1 MPSIYLSPSTQD
13 FNLYYD
19 GSGSEEYYMNLVA
32 DAMEPYLTASG
43 ITFTRNTPDMTAA
56 SSIRASNAGQY
67 DAHIALHSNA
77 APESLAGKLRGIDV
91 YYAPNSERSRMIADL
106 AVAQLRRIYPLP
118 EKVNALP
125 TTSIGEVTRTRAP
138 AILAELGYHDNPDDA
153 AWIRGNIV
161 PIARAM
167 VMALTQYFGVP
178 FLEPEPILSAT
189 VDLNGGNLNIRA
201 RPSLDAPILGRAPDG
216 AQVLVLGF
224 WNGWYV
230 IRYEDIE
237 GYARSEYITLN
248 YS

>member
-1 MPSIYLSPSTQD
+1 
-13 FNLYYD
+13 
-19 GSGSEEYYMNLVA
+19 
-32 DAMEPYLTASG
+32 
-43 ITFTRNTPDMTAA
+43 
-56 SSIRASNAGQY
+56 
-67 DAHIALHSNA
+67 
-77 APESLAGKLRGIDV
+77 
-91 YYAPNSERSRMIADL
+91 
-106 AVAQLRRIYPLP
+106 
-118 EKVNALP
+118 
-125 TTSIGEVTRTRAP
+125 
-138 AILAELGYHDNPDDA
+138 
-153 AWIRGNIV
+153 
-161 PIARAM
+161 M

-230 IRYEDIE
+230 IRYEKIE

>member
-1 MPSIYLSPSTQD
+1 MPNIYLSPSTQD

-19 GSGSEEYYMNLVA
+19 GDGSEEFYMNLVA

-43 ITFTRNTPDMTAA
+43 ITFTRNSPEMTAA

-67 DAHIALHSNA
+67 DAHVALHSNA
-77 APESLAGKLRGIDV
+77 APESLAGRLRGIDV
-91 YYAPNSERSRMIADL
+91 YYYPASERSRILADL
-106 AVAQLRRIYPLP
+106 TVSQLRRIYPLP
-118 EKVNALP
+118 DNVVARP

-167 VMALTQYFGVP
+167 VMALTQYFGLP
-178 FLEPEPILSAT
+178 FLEPEPLLFAT
-189 VDLNGGNLNIRA
+189 VDLNGGNLNIRE

-216 AQVLVLGF
+216 AQVTVLGS

-230 IRYEDIE
+230 IRYQNIE
-237 GYARSEYITLN
+237 GYSRSEYITLN